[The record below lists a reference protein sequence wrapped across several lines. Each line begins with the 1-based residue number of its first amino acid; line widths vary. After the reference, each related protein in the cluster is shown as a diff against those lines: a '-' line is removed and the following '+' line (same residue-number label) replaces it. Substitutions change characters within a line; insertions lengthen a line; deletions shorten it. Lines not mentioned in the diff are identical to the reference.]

1 MGAFITQQ
9 PNGLYCRFSSI
20 VDCPTHCNMKKEDYL
35 NNVTGTVESR
45 KEAEDVLENY
55 LLPFSEVERRF
66 TTLNMDRKD
75 FNKLIKK
82 MSEPIP
88 VGESYHIVQSRRL
101 FDERRDGMKVITTIT
116 ITEEVQPVFEEQV
129 RRNFE
134 RTPVLGG
141 TDSGIK
147 KHLKEL
153 LPTLNDENINIEF
166 RLEENQSAEEPETFT
181 GREAFIALGQGK
193 VLYHEDDDEQQPIFI
208 DDNDDL
214 INAGYMNYHDLLGTW
229 YSKPRE

>member
-9 PNGLYCRFSSI
+9 PNGLYCRFSSV
-20 VDCPTHCNMKKEDYL
+20 VDCPTHCNMTKEDYL

-66 TTLNMDRKD
+66 TTLNMDQKD

-101 FDERRDGMKVITTIT
+101 FDEKRDGMKT
-116 ITEEVQPVFEEQV
+116 PEQLHKEIDEHINQL
-129 RRNFE
+129 RGMR
-134 RTPVLGG
+134 
-141 TDSGIK
+141 DGIK
-147 KHLKEL
+147 LENPEMTIQTLTPTEL
-153 LPTLNDENINIEF
+153 F
-166 RLEENQSAEEPETFT
+166 
-181 GREAFIALGQGK
+181 
-193 VLYHEDDDEQQPIFI
+193 
-208 DDNDDL
+208 
-214 INAGYMNYHDLLGTW
+214 LLGYVDVLEQRINKASSEAISQYCIIEKLQAEIGYA
-229 YSKPRE
+229 YSLMSTDQRQKWAQEVHVVKPHDERGEAE